1 MIHSDN
7 RSVRGREVINYRQVE
22 KKILDE
28 ILGKKVYDT
37 RLRPP
42 GHNNSVSGGDDMGAT
57 LVHVNI
63 FVRKRCS
70 GNKLYLNPQKVSIFW
85 EQKPGQKCIQWE
97 WVNPISN
104 ELHRFWEQTMLQ
116 IS

>member
-42 GHNNSVSGGDDMGAT
+42 GHNNSVSGGDDMSAT

-70 GNKLYLNPQKVSIFW
+70 GNKLYLNPKKYQTFESKNLDRNVFNENGLTLFPMSCSDS
-85 EQKPGQKCIQWE
+85 ENKPCYK
-97 WVNPISN
+97 
-104 ELHRFWEQTMLQ
+104 
-116 IS
+116 